1 MLRTRNVTSFSI
13 AVVIM
18 IRLLSVVALSGFRSN
33 LLNYLFLSIL
43 FISTGLCFFLNNKQ
57 FNKNIN
63 RLLFAFLLFVILMYC
78 IHSMMGEAQITILEL
93 LLYCMIPLMLSILNF
108 DEELV
113 LRYILYLSLC
123 SIPVI
128 NRILEYEY
136 VSLQQVD
143 MAVAYSLFVGVSACI
158 IHFLFYK
165 NKKNILI
172 YFSYIYNI
180 YIIVRLIFVGNRGI
194 YLSFAALILF
204 CQITYIRGREYSKK
218 KKRILKC
225 VLIFELIAFVIV
237 INNLNSIVL
246 EIYNSLTGTGKNV
259 PSFFIKMRRQI
270 LSGDVSNGRA
280 SGYLDLI
287 GLIFRNPFGYGME
300 STYRITNG
308 IYAYPHNF
316 LLQFWIEFGIIF
328 GTIFNII
335 TCLPIYV
342 WLSKKIDSTKYKK
355 NFLLFLI
362 VITIPK
368 MFVSGDIWMQP
379 QFWFLFGIGMYYCST
394 SFFGCKKSK
403 YSTHMS
409 YK

>member
-1 MLRTRNVTSFSI
+1 MLRTRNITSFSI
-13 AVVIM
+13 AFVIM
-18 IRLLSVVALSGFRSN
+18 IRLLSVVALSGFQSN
-33 LLNYLFLSIL
+33 LLNFLFLSIL
-43 FISTGLCFFLNNKQ
+43 FITTVFCLLLNYKQLSKST
-57 FNKNIN
+57 N
-63 RLLFAFLLFVILMYC
+63 RLLFAFLVFVILMYFLHNM
-78 IHSMMGEAQITILEL
+78 IGEAQITILEL
-93 LLYCMIPLMLSILNF
+93 LLYCMIPLILSILNF
-108 DEELV
+108 DAELV
-113 LRYILYLSLC
+113 LRYILYLSLS

-128 NRILEYEY
+128 DRILKYEY

-143 MAVAYSLFVGVSACI
+143 MAVAYALFVGVSACI
-158 IHFLFYK
+158 IHFLFYR
-165 NKKNILI
+165 NRKNILI

-180 YIIVRLIFVGNRGI
+180 YVLIRLVFVGNRGI

-204 CQITYIRGREYSKK
+204 FLITYIRGQEFSKK
-218 KKRILKC
+218 KKRALKC
-225 VLIFELIAFVIV
+225 VLIFELIAFFIV

-246 EIYNSLTGTGKNV
+246 EVYNSLIGSGKDV

-287 GLIFRNPFGYGME
+287 GLIFKNPFGYGME

-316 LLQFWIEFGIIF
+316 FLQFWIEFGIIF

-342 WLSKKIDSTKYKK
+342 WLSKKINSTKYEK

-394 SFFGCKKSK
+394 LFCSRKIK
-403 YSTHMS
+403 YSSRIS

>member
-1 MLRTRNVTSFSI
+1 MLRTRNITSFSI
-13 AVVIM
+13 AFVIM
-18 IRLLSVVALSGFRSN
+18 IRLLSVVALSGFQSN
-33 LLNYLFLSIL
+33 LLNFLFLSIL
-43 FISTGLCFFLNNKQ
+43 FITTVFCLLLNYKQLSKST
-57 FNKNIN
+57 N
-63 RLLFAFLLFVILMYC
+63 RLLFAFLVFVILMYFLHNM
-78 IHSMMGEAQITILEL
+78 IGEAQITILEL
-93 LLYCMIPLMLSILNF
+93 LLYCMIPLILSILNF
-108 DEELV
+108 DAELV
-113 LRYILYLSLC
+113 LRYILYLSLS

-128 NRILEYEY
+128 DRILEYEY

-143 MAVAYSLFVGVSACI
+143 MAVAYALFVGVSACI
-158 IHFLFYK
+158 IHFLFYR
-165 NKKNILI
+165 NRKNILI

-180 YIIVRLIFVGNRGI
+180 YVLIRLVFVGNRGI

-204 CQITYIRGREYSKK
+204 FQITYIRGQEFSKK
-218 KKRILKC
+218 KKRALKC
-225 VLIFELIAFVIV
+225 VLIFELIAFFIV

-246 EIYNSLTGTGKNV
+246 EVYNSLIGSGKDV

-287 GLIFRNPFGYGME
+287 GLIFKNPFGYGME

-316 LLQFWIEFGIIF
+316 FLQFWIEFGIIF

-342 WLSKKIDSTKYKK
+342 WLSKKINSTKYEK

-394 SFFGCKKSK
+394 LFCSRKIK
-403 YSTHMS
+403 YSSRIS